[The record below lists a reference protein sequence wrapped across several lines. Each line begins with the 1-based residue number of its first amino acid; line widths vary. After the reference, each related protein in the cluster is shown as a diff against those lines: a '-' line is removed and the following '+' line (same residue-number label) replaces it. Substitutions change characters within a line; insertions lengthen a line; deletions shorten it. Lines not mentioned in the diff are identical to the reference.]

1 MWRID
6 ERGVRA
12 AVAVICTA
20 ALAAAAGGARAAT
33 QRTFVASN
41 GVDTAACSLPAP
53 CRTFAAAIANTL
65 PGGEVIVL
73 DSAGYGGA
81 TITQSVSIIAPAG
94 IYAGISVFTGDGIT
108 IATPGLNVVLRGLAI
123 NGLGGQNG
131 IAFLQGASLVVDRC
145 QVSSMADNGI
155 AIFAPGSR
163 TSISDSEIT
172 AAANTGVYADAVL
185 GAVEVT
191 VDRTRFARSQWGLYV
206 RQGARATVRDST
218 FAGHTQYAA
227 LAANDFGTGPA
238 SKLSI
243 DTSSFLGN
251 AHSVFAI
258 GTTAPARGLVAR
270 SVLDDSP
277 NGDYTLA
284 AKGMGQLSL
293 RDNALQTTATLLA
306 DGGLIELAGGNF
318 GGLAG
323 WGTVNPGILRTYG
336 GNMLNGG
343 GPLDFITVVAPN

>member
-1 MWRID
+1 MFA
-6 ERGVRA
+6 GA
-12 AVAVICTA
+12 LAVAA
-20 ALAAAAGGARAAT
+20 GLAGAAT

-53 CRTFAAAIANTL
+53 CRTFTAAIANTL

-73 DSAGYGGA
+73 DSAGYGAA

-108 IATPGLNVVLRGLAI
+108 IATPGVNVVLRGLSI
-123 NGLGGQNG
+123 TGLGGQNG

-191 VDRTRFARSQWGLYV
+191 VERTRFARSQWGLYV

-227 LAANDFGTGPA
+227 LAANDFGAGPA
-238 SKLSI
+238 SKLAV

-251 AHSVFAI
+251 VRSVFAV
-258 GTTAPARGLVAR
+258 GTTAATSALVSR

-277 NGDYTLA
+277 IGDYTLA
-284 AKGMGQLSL
+284 AKGMARLSL
-293 RDNALQTTATLLA
+293 RDNALQRSATILA
-306 DGGLIELAGGNF
+306 DGGLLELAGGNF
-318 GGLAG
+318 GVLTG
-323 WGTVNPGILRTYG
+323 WGQVNPGVLKTFG

-343 GPLDFITVVAPN
+343 GPLDLITVVAPN